1 MSRLLH
7 RVAVSAALATLS
19 TAFTAQAQ
27 RYAAPALL
35 ISPQELNREL
45 HDPSLVLLQVGPPDD
60 YQTGHIEGARLINL
74 RDIAV
79 FDSATNT
86 VLDLPP
92 EADLRSRL
100 ERLGVGDGSN
110 VVVIA
115 GADWTSPSTRVVW
128 TLQAA
133 GLAARTRLLDGGTV
147 AWKKAGLPVTTT
159 APYAPKPGRLT
170 VPSDRS
176 IWVDYTWVES
186 HETAPGVRLI
196 DARAPVFF
204 EGVGMPEHNAP
215 AGHIAGAANVPF
227 NSLVDDDGR
236 LLPPDELRRLFASAG
251 VQPSDTVAA
260 YCHVGQQ
267 ATVVLFAAR
276 LLDHPIR
283 LYDGSMTDWQNRKLP
298 VVNPTAPKPPGALPQ
313 REGGR

>member
-1 MSRLLH
+1 MPRLLH
-7 RVAVSAALATLS
+7 RVAITAAIAMMSA
-19 TAFTAQAQ
+19 TAMQAQ

-133 GLAARTRLLDGGTV
+133 GLVARTRLLDGGTV
-147 AWKKAGLPVTTT
+147 AWKKAGLPLTTT
-159 APYAPKPGRLT
+159 APYAPTPGRLT
-170 VPSDRS
+170 VPADRS

-251 VQPSDTVAA
+251 VQPGDTVTA

-276 LLDHPIR
+276 LLGHPIR
-283 LYDGSMTDWQNRKLP
+283 LYDGSMADWQNRKLP
-298 VVNPTAPKPPGALPQ
+298 VVNPTAPKPSGARPSQ
-313 REGGR
+313 DGGR